1 MPANYPGCVVLSGS
15 GPGDKVK
22 YWALVPAAGAGLR
35 MGVATPKQ
43 YLRLGRRSVLEHT
56 LDALLA
62 CGHISGIVLVVSE
75 IDAHWP
81 VIADR
86 YSGRSVETVTGGAE
100 RCHSVLNGLDY
111 LADKAGTEDQVLVH
125 DAARPCVRT
134 VDIDRLIAAVAGSEH
149 GGLLG
154 LPVADTMKRVDA
166 EARIET
172 TVPRERLWRAMTPQL
187 FRLALLRDALRQV
200 IDGGRLI
207 TDEAAA
213 MEIAG
218 FRPLMVQGHGD
229 NIKITMPSDLAV
241 AAFYLQSR
249 ESS

>member
-1 MPANYPGCVVLSGS
+1 VVLTGS
-15 GPGDKVK
+15 GPDDKVK

-35 MGVATPKQ
+35 MGSATPKQ
-43 YLRLGRRSVLEHT
+43 YLRLGRRSVLEHA

-62 CGHISGIVLVVSE
+62 CRHISGIVLVVSE
-75 IDAHWP
+75 NDEHWP
-81 VIADR
+81 AIADR
-86 YSGRSVETVTGGAE
+86 YSGRSVEPVTGGAE
-100 RCHSVLNGLDY
+100 RCHSVLNGLEY
-111 LADKAGTEDQVLVH
+111 LAGKTGADDQVLVH
-125 DAARPCVRT
+125 DAARPCIRT
-134 VDIDRLIAAVAGSEH
+134 EDIDRLIAAVDESEH

-172 TVPRERLWRAMTPQL
+172 TVPRERLWRALTPQL
-187 FRLALLRDALRQV
+187 FRLALLRDALRQA
-200 IDGGRLI
+200 IDGGRLV

-218 FRPLMVQGHGD
+218 FRPLMVRGQGD
-229 NIKITMPSDLAV
+229 NIKITVPADLDV

-249 ESS
+249 KSS